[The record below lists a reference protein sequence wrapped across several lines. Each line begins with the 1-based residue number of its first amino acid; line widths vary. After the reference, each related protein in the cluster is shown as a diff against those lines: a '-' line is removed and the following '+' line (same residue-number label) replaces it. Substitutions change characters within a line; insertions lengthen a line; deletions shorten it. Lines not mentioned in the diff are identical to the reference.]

1 MANFTDKKT
10 GKVIRTEAASIDSFR
25 TLVTAS
31 GQTIVAG
38 RRGGNVDGRRHEFIP
53 FQEIPYRVKS
63 GDQAKFFPN
72 INKTGAGILSESII
86 RDTVRGIV
94 YIPVNKAQFQKNY
107 IGPDSHITGTF
118 SAGAYTKVSASV
130 SALFAS
136 LNSTSSVTFAIQE
149 FYNSTASDASSGSF
163 VGPVTASIAFRDPQ
177 GSSSFSGIANG
188 TTGPNPMGVTGSFAN
203 RGYVLTVDLSGS
215 RFVTHT
221 QFRGPNTH
229 GNKDYVHE
237 IFIPRSG
244 LEYFGDS
251 TSTSSF
257 SNTTSSFTFISS
269 PAGGGLFA
277 TGGTAPASKSEF
289 TDGVKTFVNQNGSN
303 NSADGT
309 YFHHNFKGRVAGDG
323 DSGSLYD
330 FFNFKAYGGSVG
342 NLDQVDIVIYTGST
356 TVANGIFAYLP
367 LASASAGA
375 TSSSDIRTVYF
386 ASAST
391 TPGFNGIYTGSG
403 GGQATFGSFVH
414 ADSNLRTN
422 VDEGFYNPRGPG
434 GGVLSGSVSSSVF
447 KFSHTPST
455 ISANADLRRSGSYF
469 VTRVMQKMQ

>member
-10 GKVIRTEAASIDSFR
+10 GKVIKTEAASTNTFK

-31 GQTIVAG
+31 GQTIVDG
-38 RRGGNVDGRRHEFIP
+38 RRGGNIDGVRHEFIP
-53 FQEIPYRVKS
+53 FQEVPYRIKS
-63 GDQAKFFPN
+63 GDQSKFFPN
-72 INKTGAGILSESII
+72 INKTGAGIISESII

-94 YIPVNKAQFQKNY
+94 YIPVNKAQFQENY
-107 IGPDSHITGTF
+107 IGVGSHVSGTF
-118 SAGAYTKVSASV
+118 GASSFAQVSASL
-130 SALFAS
+130 SKLLGS
-136 LNSTSSVTFAIQE
+136 LNSTSSITYAVQE
-149 FYNSTASDASSGSF
+149 FYNSTASNAASGSF
-163 VGPVTASIAFRDPQ
+163 VGGVTASIAFRDPQ
-177 GSSSFSGIANG
+177 GSASFSGIAKG

-221 QFRGPNTH
+221 RFRVPVTH
-229 GNKDYVHE
+229 GSRDHGHE
-237 IFIPRSG
+237 IFIPRFG
-244 LEYFGDS
+244 LEFFADS

-257 SNTTSSFTFISS
+257 SNTTSSFTFVAPSTT
-269 PAGGGLFA
+269 PFP

-289 TDGVKTFVNQNGSN
+289 TDGVKTFINQNGSN
-303 NSADGT
+303 SSADGT
-309 YFHHNFKGRVAGDG
+309 YFHHTFKGRVAGDG

-330 FFNFKAYGGSVG
+330 FFDFKEFGGSVG
-342 NLDQVDIVIYTGST
+342 TINEVDLVIYTGST
-356 TVANGIFAYLP
+356 IVANSIFAYLP

-375 TSSSDIRTVYF
+375 TSSSDTRTVYF

-403 GGQATFGSFVH
+403 GGQATFGSFIH

-434 GGVLSGSVSSSVF
+434 GGILSGSVSSSVF
-447 KFSHTPST
+447 KFSFVGNN
-455 ISANADLRRSGSYF
+455 ISSNANLRRSGSYF